1 MPISKPSSRMLTIN
15 PDKQQNISENI
26 CKFSSFQS
34 SIQGENNVDKIIP
47 TTQEIILSIKQII
60 QLCFISFKQLHKVH
74 HPYQN

>member
-60 QLCFISFKQLHKVH
+60 QLCFIPF
-74 HPYQN
+74 